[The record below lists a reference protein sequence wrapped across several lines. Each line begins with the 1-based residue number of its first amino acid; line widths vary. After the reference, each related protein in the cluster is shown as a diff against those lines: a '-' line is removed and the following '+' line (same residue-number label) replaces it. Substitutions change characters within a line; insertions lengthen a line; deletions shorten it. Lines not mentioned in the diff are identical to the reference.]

1 MTSADRS
8 MPAPPEPPAP
18 MAPPSPGGRDQRR
31 RRAHGDPPRARA
43 RRHLGRR
50 GNREARQARRGAPM
64 TDPLERVLQLVAEGK
79 LSADDAAPI
88 LTALDRKSRP
98 DTSAGAPRRRDMET
112 AQAPAQNP
120 RFARIEVRERGRR
133 VVDLRVPISLGRFA
147 LSRVPG
153 LSTQQIAEVE
163 DAVTSGRPRPDP
175 RRRGRGRRRRPDRPR
190 VTHR

>member
-1 MTSADRS
+1 
-8 MPAPPEPPAP
+8 
-18 MAPPSPGGRDQRR
+18 
-31 RRAHGDPPRARA
+31 
-43 RRHLGRR
+43 
-50 GNREARQARRGAPM
+50 M

-98 DTSAGAPRRRDMET
+98 GASTAAPSAPDTET
-112 AQAPAQNP
+112 SQAPAQNP
-120 RFARIEVRERGRR
+120 RFARIEVWERGRR

-163 DAVTSGRPRPDP
+163 DAVTSGAHGPILDVEDEDGDGVRI
-175 RRRGRGRRRRPDRPR
+175 
-190 VTHR
+190 VLE